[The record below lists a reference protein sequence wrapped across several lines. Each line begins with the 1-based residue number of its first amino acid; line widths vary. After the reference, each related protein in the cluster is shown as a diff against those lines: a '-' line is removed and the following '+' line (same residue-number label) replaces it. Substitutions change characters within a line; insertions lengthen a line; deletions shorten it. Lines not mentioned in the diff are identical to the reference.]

1 MRWQMRS
8 ASLAASVR
16 SRWSGAVLLLTLAGL
31 AGCADRH
38 RNPGGDSDL
47 AHDLQLAN
55 QVATPQPTFQD
66 TALGPAS
73 AVRAP
78 APTKTPTPARTSTR
92 RERSISPAQPPL
104 DANPRQA
111 PAATIPSPV
120 PAAAP
125 ATAPAAARGEIGAG
139 TGIVMTSGGRVCTE
153 SNRPGD
159 KIVATIDSPVN
170 GTNGAVIPAGS
181 KVVLEVASV
190 APGDQAQIQFRVRSV
205 FVGDSSYSIA
215 GTVSP
220 TTPLERVE
228 VANPD
233 ANADKKKVIGGAIA
247 GAILGQIIGHNTKGT
262 VIGAAAGA
270 GAGAVAAKASKK
282 YEACLPA
289 GASLHM
295 TLSQPVAM

>member
-1 MRWQMRS
+1 MRSQMRS
-8 ASLAASVR
+8 ALLAAGVS
-16 SRWSGAVLLLTLAGL
+16 SRWTAAALLLTVGGL

-55 QVATPQPTFQD
+55 QVAAAQPTFQD
-66 TALGPAS
+66 TALSPAS
-73 AVRAP
+73 TVRSP
-78 APTKTPTPARTSTR
+78 APTKTPTPTPTRTSTR
-92 RERSISPAQPPL
+92 RERSISPSQPPL
-104 DANPRQA
+104 DATPH
-111 PAATIPSPV
+111 PV
-120 PAAAP
+120 PAAAIP
-125 ATAPAAARGEIGAG
+125 TPAPAAAPAPTRGEIGAG

-159 KIVATIDSPVN
+159 KIVATVDSPVN

-205 FVGDSSYSIA
+205 YVGDSSYSIA

-220 TTPLERVE
+220 STPLERVE
-228 VANPD
+228 VAKPD

-270 GAGAVAAKASKK
+270 GAGAVAARASKK

-295 TLSQPVAM
+295 TLSQPIAM